1 MSRVSITSEKAVSVG
16 PYSHAV
22 DSGGTIYLSGQT
34 PVVAKTGKLI
44 AGSVSDQ
51 TRQCFANLFAV
62 LDAAGLSEEH
72 VVNVSVYL
80 TDMADFA
87 EMNAVYETMFSKPH
101 PARTTIGVA
110 SLPLNANVEI
120 GMVAKR

>member
-1 MSRVSITSEKAVSVG
+1 M
-16 PYSHAV
+16 
-22 DSGGTIYLSGQT
+22 
-34 PVVAKTGKLI
+34 VAETGKLVE
-44 AGSVSDQ
+44 GSIGDQ

-62 LDAAGLSEEH
+62 LDAAKLGGEN

-80 TDMADFA
+80 TDMAGFA
-87 EMNAVYETMFSKPH
+87 ETNTVYETMFSKPY

-110 SLPLNANVEI
+110 SLPLYANVEI